1 MNTHELRK
9 EIRDL
14 LERLEADGYSAEM
27 RQNARWV
34 LRHFYKFCVFNG
46 IEEIGPP
53 AMEEFLRVQYDLEID
68 AADVTPAQC
77 VVRKPLL
84 TLWELHTTGT
94 YLKSHQR
101 SRVAPPEGFEAF
113 YLRYEEFVRGLGNS
127 ARTVD
132 MKLGRMRRF
141 LEHLR
146 ARGLRDVGAL
156 APADVHA
163 YVGDGEHSCHESKRD
178 AYYLREA
185 LDWMR
190 DEGVVPFGGRDVF
203 PKIRARRYSPVPSRY
218 TSGEVARV
226 LASIDVS
233 TAEGKRD
240 MLVCSLFAHY
250 GMRCGDVAKL
260 ELGDIDW
267 AARRIRLVQDKTGL
281 PLELPLIEE
290 VELPLADYLRN
301 ARPES
306 DDPHVLLTTHA
317 PHTPYKGGSALYG
330 FVRRAIERAGIDP
343 GGRRRGPH
351 ALRHS
356 LASAMLDG
364 GVPLPTIGAVLGHAG
379 TSTTEAYLSIDES
392 RLAELALEVPD
403 VGRA

>member
-163 YVGDGEHSCHESKRD
+163 YVGNGEHSCHESKRD

-190 DEGVVPFGGRDVF
+190 DEGVAPFGGRDVF
-203 PKIRARRYSPVPSRY
+203 PKIRARRYSPPRHA
-218 TSGEVARV
+218 TR
-226 LASIDVS
+226 
-233 TAEGKRD
+233 
-240 MLVCSLFAHY
+240 
-250 GMRCGDVAKL
+250 
-260 ELGDIDW
+260 
-267 AARRIRLVQDKTGL
+267 AARWRGCSRLSTS
-281 PLELPLIEE
+281 
-290 VELPLADYLRN
+290 R
-301 ARPES
+301 
-306 DDPHVLLTTHA
+306 
-317 PHTPYKGGSALYG
+317 
-330 FVRRAIERAGIDP
+330 
-343 GGRRRGPH
+343 RRRGSGTCWRAACSPTT
-351 ALRHS
+351 ACGAATSRGS
-356 LASAMLDG
+356 SSA
-364 GVPLPTIGAVLGHAG
+364 
-379 TSTTEAYLSIDES
+379 TSTG
-392 RLAELALEVPD
+392 P
-403 VGRA
+403 RAG